1 MLLSRYLP
9 WTVLAAAGVLL
20 LALWAAGTLRTIGAA
35 LPSGIAAVGEPD
47 HVPQTHYV
55 GPRQLAHSN
64 AMLSQEAGDLQ
75 ATAQDGRRLR
85 WHDLSGGRPVVLVF
99 IKDGCPCNVKVEPLF
114 QRVEKLYPE
123 EARFAGVIDAG
134 TAAARRYATEQA
146 VSHPVLADAEHELIL
161 LFGAEAGC
169 HVVLLTPGGVIDGCW
184 PGCSATTLQQL
195 GRRIA
200 RLAGVAERPLDM
212 INVPAS
218 LTTGC
223 RFVLR

>member
-1 MLLSRYLP
+1 MPLPRYLP
-9 WTVLAAAGVLL
+9 WTVLAGGGVFL
-20 LALWAAGTLRTIGAA
+20 LALWATGAVRTTGAA
-35 LPSGIAAVGEPD
+35 PPSGDAAAVEPD
-47 HVPQTHYV
+47 HARQTHYV

-64 AMLSQEAGDLQ
+64 AMLSREAGDFQ
-75 ATAQDGRRLR
+75 ATDQGGRRLG

-114 QRVEKLYPE
+114 RRVEKLYPE

-146 VSHPVLADAEHELIL
+146 VPHPVLADPEHRLIL

-184 PGCSATTLQQL
+184 PGCSASTLQQL

-200 RLAGVAERPLDM
+200 RLAGVEERTLD
-212 INVPAS
+212 ITDVPAS
-218 LTTGC
+218 LTAGC
-223 RFVLR
+223 RFVLQ